1 LRNPPPLHRDK
12 FENVR
17 QPARRFYGS
26 GGGQKMAECPSK
38 SIMAKSSDM
47 TGDARFIED
56 LTSLFEAMLGDVAR
70 ANQRLTPDLVLEFMA
85 ELAAR
90 GRTDEANSVKE
101 AGPEDRTAVRAAFL
115 DGGLDGSARRQ
126 FETML
131 AASPADLQE
140 AIASLSFLDDV
151 EGHRAT
157 APTDQVDAA
166 IAIWEQDR
174 TTAPPPAAILPF
186 RRNGLN
192 PATAAAGTSVP
203 TFDSFQLLAA
213 ASGTDHPAIL
223 CRSQSGLWTLE
234 VFVET
239 SERDQNS
246 DQGYLLL
253 SVHPDHR
260 ATYEGRSARVF
271 VMIGNEERVL
281 AEAPVRDGE
290 IYTAISLAGLDLW
303 TRDAVNVVFNQDRPT
318 S

>member
-1 LRNPPPLHRDK
+1 
-12 FENVR
+12 
-17 QPARRFYGS
+17 
-26 GGGQKMAECPSK
+26 
-38 SIMAKSSDM
+38 M
-47 TGDARFIED
+47 TGDARFIEN
-56 LTSLFEAMLGDVAR
+56 LTSLFEAMLGDDAR
-70 ANQRLTPDLVLEFMA
+70 TNQRLAPDHIIEFMA

-90 GRTDEANSVKE
+90 GQAAEANVVTE
-101 AGPEDRTAVRAAFL
+101 AGPDDRTAMRAAFL
-115 DGGLDGSARRQ
+115 DGGLDGSARRR

-157 APTDQVDAA
+157 APADLVDAA
-166 IAIWEQDR
+166 IARWEQDR

-186 RRNGLN
+186 RRGARN
-192 PATAAAGTSVP
+192 PAAAAAGNSAP
-203 TFDSFQLLAA
+203 DFNSFQLLAA
-213 ASGTDHPAIL
+213 AGGTDHPAIL

-239 SERDQNS
+239 SERDQNAGL
-246 DQGYLLL
+246 GYLLL

-290 IYTAISLAGLDLW
+290 IYATISLAGLDLW
-303 TRDAVNVVFNQDRPT
+303 TRDAVNVVFSPDRPT